1 MGLTAEWSWEDR
13 VSELETRSIE
23 FINLTTERECI

>member
-1 MGLTAEWSWEDR
+1 MGSTAEWSSEDG

-23 FINLTTERECI
+23 FINLTTDRECI